1 MSDVRK
7 LQPDVIFSTVV
18 GEATAYFYQA
28 YADAGFDPKTMP
40 IASLTTSEAE
50 IKLMGADVACGHVTA
65 APYFEAVDTADNRSF
80 VARYKKRFGEDEPTN
95 LCVEAAYFQVHV
107 FARALAEVNSMDPD
121 VLRPVVLGSEFD
133 APQGRITIDGDSNH
147 TTLWT
152 RLGRANKAGQFDIV
166 KESLQSV
173 KPDPY
178 LISH

>member
-1 MSDVRK
+1 MRYVRG
-7 LQPDVIFSTVV
+7 LRPDVIFSTVV

-28 YADAGFDPKTMP
+28 YADAGFDPQVMP

-50 IKLMGADVACGHVTA
+50 VRLMGADVACGHFTA
-65 APYFEAVDTADNRSF
+65 APYFEAVKTADNLSF
-80 VARYKKRFGEDEPTN
+80 VARYKKRFGDDESTN

-147 TTLWT
+147 TNLWS
-152 RLGRANKAGQFDIV
+152 RLGRANRSGQFDII
-166 KESLQSV
+166 KESLLSV

-178 LISH
+178 LVSH